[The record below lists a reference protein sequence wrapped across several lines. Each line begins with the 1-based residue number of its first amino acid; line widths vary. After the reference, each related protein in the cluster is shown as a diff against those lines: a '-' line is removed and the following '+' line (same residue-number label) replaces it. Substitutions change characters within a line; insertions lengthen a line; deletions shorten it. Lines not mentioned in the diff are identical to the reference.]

1 MGRILKNFCK
11 FFKIVLT
18 TLSLQGWCAAQDEPR
33 GGLRGVVQD
42 ADFYAPVS
50 GTSLSLEPGGKVV
63 TSDSEGRFFFNDLT
77 GGVYRL
83 VAAKEGYVRTSL
95 NEITVTPGRVQEVS
109 IAITG
114 EVLDLD
120 EFVVSTIEE
129 EEIEA
134 APLSLGASLQSFASS
149 VAPELMKAASSSGDI
164 GSAAKRLA
172 STAVVDSRY
181 VVIRGLS
188 DRYNVV
194 VLNGARVPSSD
205 PDRRAVNI
213 DIFPAGLV
221 ETLVSS
227 KTFVPS
233 MPGEVTGGYLN
244 IVTKRLPKEPFFRF
258 SVSPGY
264 NTRATGNPS
273 FQSYRGGG
281 TGFLGS
287 AESRELPNFMRNLV
301 PNPVPLLTTNRFYFD
316 PPRTDNP
323 ATTQADI
330 DNKGFSESGL
340 KIAKALSGRGTGVN
354 TKTAPMNFSFSALG
368 GTRVEDFFGGDLG
381 LIGGLTYGKK
391 YQLDQGLRGNA
402 GLGAGAPGQ
411 PAQPFA
417 TVLGNYTRGTE
428 SLLAGALLGAS
439 LEFSPENT
447 ISLTYFGNLAAD
459 DDAVFT
465 WGSTE
470 DLEGFN
476 DGTPLEQ
483 KDEIFIRENLIYT
496 ERRLQTMQLTGEH
509 KFPEHG
515 DIKIDWLAAYSMSSQ
530 NQPDIRKAF
539 YGYEF
544 STQTYIAAGDPSPPD
559 FERIWRRLDDTNYN
573 IALNADLPWGGDAD
587 DLDRSKLEFGFNMD
601 YSTREYDAQNFE
613 YNGGGGALAP
623 RISKATPDDAQT
635 ITLGD
640 ALGQLDVTDQVS
652 REFDVPPGHPLF
664 GKTRYDDSLFLVRGF
679 NLPVSETYTATQNIP
694 AFYGSATFN
703 LGEELEVTAGGRV
716 ESTDIAIR
724 SGTAFSDIGSTNASA
739 DILLND
745 PLTGE
750 PFPLDALANPGIVR
764 TDLLPALAVRWE
776 LMENHTIRT
785 AVSRTVAR
793 PTFKELAPAIARDP
807 ESGDL
812 FVGYV
817 LLEMSSVTNYDVRY
831 EWDLGNSD
839 LLAFSLFA
847 KQIDKPIEQVFT
859 GVFNTVRNEDAASL
873 YGFEIELNKK
883 LGTLLPILEGLTG
896 SLNYGF
902 VTSQV
907 DLNERNEELRVLS
920 GLPSQRPLQGQPDYT
935 FNANLAYDNKEFGL
949 TAGVL
954 LNVTGPLLYAVGG
967 FGGST
972 NIPDIF
978 QRPLTTVDAYLSK
991 EILPGWELSFRV
1003 SNLTDAI
1010 RKREFGESQIPY
1022 SVISS
1027 GTTYSLGITGKW

>member
-1 MGRILKNFCK
+1 M
-11 FFKIVLT
+11 
-18 TLSLQGWCAAQDEPR
+18 
-33 GGLRGVVQD
+33 
-42 ADFYAPVS
+42 
-50 GTSLSLEPGGKVV
+50 
-63 TSDSEGRFFFNDLT
+63 
-77 GGVYRL
+77 
-83 VAAKEGYVRTSL
+83 
-95 NEITVTPGRVQEVS
+95 
-109 IAITG
+109 
-114 EVLDLD
+114 
-120 EFVVSTIEE
+120 
-129 EEIEA
+129 
-134 APLSLGASLQSFASS
+134 
-149 VAPELMKAASSSGDI
+149 
-164 GSAAKRLA
+164 
-172 STAVVDSRY
+172 
-181 VVIRGLS
+181 
-188 DRYNVV
+188 
-194 VLNGARVPSSD
+194 
-205 PDRRAVNI
+205 
-213 DIFPAGLV
+213 
-221 ETLVSS
+221 
-227 KTFVPS
+227 
-233 MPGEVTGGYLN
+233 
-244 IVTKRLPKEPFFRF
+244 
-258 SVSPGY
+258 
-264 NTRATGNPS
+264 
-273 FQSYRGGG
+273 
-281 TGFLGS
+281 
-287 AESRELPNFMRNLV
+287 
-301 PNPVPLLTTNRFYFD
+301 
-316 PPRTDNP
+316 
-323 ATTQADI
+323 
-330 DNKGFSESGL
+330 
-340 KIAKALSGRGTGVN
+340 AKALLGRGTGVS
-354 TKTAPMNFSFSALG
+354 TKTAPLNFSFSALG

-428 SLLAGALLGAS
+428 SLLAGALLSGS

-476 DGTPLEQ
+476 DGLPLEQ

-509 KFPEHG
+509 KFPQHG

-530 NQPDIRKAF
+530 NQPDMRKSF

-544 STQTYIAAGDPSPPD
+544 STDTYIAAGDPSPPD

-573 IALNADLPWGGDAD
+573 IALNADVPWGGDAD
-587 DLDRSKLEFGFNMD
+587 DINRTKLEFGFSMD
-601 YSTREYDAQNFE
+601 YSTREYESQNFE
-613 YNGGGGALAP
+613 YNGGGATLAP
-623 RISKATPDDAQT
+623 RISKATPNDAEAV
-635 ITLGD
+635 TLGD
-640 ALGQLDVTDQVS
+640 SLGQLDVTDQVQTQLN
-652 REFDVPPGHPLF
+652 VPPNSPFF
-664 GKTRYDDSLFLVRGF
+664 GKTRYDDTLFLVRGF
-679 NLPVSETYTATQNIP
+679 NLPVSESYAATQNIP
-694 AFYGSATFN
+694 GFYGSTTFN
-703 LGEELEVTAGGRV
+703 LGDEFEITAGGRF
-716 ESTDIAIR
+716 ESTDIAIQT
-724 SGTAFSDIGSTNASA
+724 GTAFDQIGGTNASS

-750 PFPLDALANPGIVR
+750 PYPSDALANPGIVR
-764 TDLLPALAVRWE
+764 SDLLPALAVKWE
-776 LMENHTIRT
+776 LVENHTIRT

-817 LLEMSSVTNYDVRY
+817 LLEMSSVINYDVRY
-831 EWDLGNSD
+831 EWDMGNSD

-883 LGTLLPILEGLTG
+883 LGTLIPILEGLTG

-907 DLNERNEELRVLS
+907 DLNERNEALRVLS

-954 LNVTGPLLYAVGG
+954 LNVTGPLVYAVGG
-967 FGGST
+967 FAGNS
-972 NIPDIF
+972 NIPDIY

-1003 SNLTDAI
+1003 SNLTDAT

-1022 SVISS
+1022 SVINS